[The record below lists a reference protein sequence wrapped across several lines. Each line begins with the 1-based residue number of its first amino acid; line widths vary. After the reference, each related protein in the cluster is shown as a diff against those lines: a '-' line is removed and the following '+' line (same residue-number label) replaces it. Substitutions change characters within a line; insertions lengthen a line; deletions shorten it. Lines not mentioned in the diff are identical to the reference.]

1 MNDWM
6 MHPTFSKI
14 PTNEN
19 INHNDHV
26 TERSLHKTTAY
37 RFQCPSLRDS
47 HSFLPHRPWRGST
60 LEFAWRKVIGNTSSL
75 SQITLWTV
83 TVTLTRTQRAQNQKR
98 EKAKKIKISNKNWKK
113 KTLALSAASVL
124 SLSHY
129 RIPRF
134 SLNFPHFLSPFFLQK
149 MVSISTKFLHFSPLF
164 NF

>member
-83 TVTLTRTQRAQNQKR
+83 TVTLTRTQHAQNQKR

-113 KTLALSAASVL
+113 KKKLYLYQPHLSS
-124 SLSHY
+124 SLFLT
-129 RIPRF
+129 IE
-134 SLNFPHFLSPFFLQK
+134 SLDFLS
-149 MVSISTKFLHFSPLF
+149 ISLIFSPENGKHF
-164 NF
+164 H